1 MATLHLIA
9 RWNGHRFV
17 GTLELR
23 MSRFFCLVVF
33 LGMVVL
39 FAMAERPDTTVLQGW
54 LADETCARG
63 RASSGP
69 YTATG
74 PRCAKE
80 CVAAGKNIVL
90 VDPKQKRILLIT
102 NQAAARE
109 FVGDHVEIAGSLNTK
124 TKTLRVAALKLLD
137 KGVAM
142 GSRK

>member
-1 MATLHLIA
+1 
-9 RWNGHRFV
+9 
-17 GTLELR
+17 
-23 MSRFFCLVVF
+23 MSRSFCLVVF
-33 LGMVVL
+33 LGMVAL
-39 FAMAERPDTTVLQGW
+39 FAMAERPDTTVLHGW

-63 RASSGP
+63 RASSGL

-80 CVAAGKNIVL
+80 CVAAGKKITL

-102 NQAAARE
+102 NQATRK
-109 FVGDHVEIAGSLNTK
+109 FVADQVEIAGSLNTK

>member
-1 MATLHLIA
+1 M
-9 RWNGHRFV
+9 R
-17 GTLELR
+17 
-23 MSRFFCLVVF
+23 
-33 LGMVVL
+33 
-39 FAMAERPDTTVLQGW
+39 
-54 LADETCARG
+54 
-63 RASSGP
+63 
-69 YTATG
+69 TG
-74 PRCAKE
+74 PGFFRTVHRNRARCAKE

-109 FVGDHVEIAGSLNTK
+109 FVGDHVEIAGRLNTK

>member
-1 MATLHLIA
+1 MRT
-9 RWNGHRFV
+9 
-17 GTLELR
+17 
-23 MSRFFCLVVF
+23 
-33 LGMVVL
+33 
-39 FAMAERPDTTVLQGW
+39 
-54 LADETCARG
+54 G
-63 RASSGP
+63 RASSGL

-80 CVAAGKNIVL
+80 CVAAGKKITL

-102 NQAAARE
+102 NQATRK
-109 FVGDHVEIAGSLNTK
+109 FVADQVEIAGSLNTK